1 MNDEKT
7 STEAEQTKPGDM
19 NASIERMKAD
29 LETVESIIRTTRLL
43 AEGMENGGLKWAT
56 LSKAIGDIRHVLG
69 PCAIMPD
76 ACFHKVYVSAS
87 GTGAFHTPKE
97 IIDFVTANPKLG
109 EVKDA
114 PTPLDPSAPEMVRGG
129 VRPKAGEDHMSR
141 PEAVNILCRMATS
154 RKVDVNGVI
163 ALQMGV
169 RSLLKRHFDRQR
181 IWARRREQA
190 ANAAKGDL
198 CHED

>member
-1 MNDEKT
+1 MNEKET
-7 STEAEQTKPGDM
+7 TEAWQTKPGDM
-19 NASIERMKAD
+19 NASIDRMMAD
-29 LETVESIIRTTRLL
+29 LATIESLIRTTRSLVEG
-43 AEGMENGGLKWAT
+43 AEGRRKSST
-56 LSKAIGDIRHVLG
+56 
-69 PCAIMPD
+69 
-76 ACFHKVYVSAS
+76 
-87 GTGAFHTPKE
+87 
-97 IIDFVTANPKLG
+97 FVTANP
-109 EVKDA
+109 
-114 PTPLDPSAPEMVRGG
+114 PL
-129 VRPKAGEDHMSR
+129 GEDHMSR

-181 IWARRREQA
+181 NWARRREQA